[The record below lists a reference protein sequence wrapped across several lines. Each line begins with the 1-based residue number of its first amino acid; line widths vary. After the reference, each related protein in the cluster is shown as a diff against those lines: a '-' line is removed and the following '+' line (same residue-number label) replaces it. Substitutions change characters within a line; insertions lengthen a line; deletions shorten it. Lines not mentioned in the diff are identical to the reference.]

1 MLCALVL
8 MASALVPLSAAA
20 VVGPSPS
27 LAQIMLPAPGGYT
40 GQRSTV
46 LSGSFTSQNL
56 SSTWGTR
63 SAEAQKALEQ
73 DGFVDGYGIAVVD
86 EAAQRALI
94 EYIVAFAGGQGAM
107 DWLSYAQAGD
117 KADPTYQHAD
127 SISGIDSYYGE
138 HNVYPSHDVS
148 DAFVFV
154 KGNDL
159 FVVGFESTRDDVL
172 NLAISRAKNQ
182 YDSAPNSTIPT
193 SQWPENFKTPAS
205 SQGTASP
212 GTALALGG
220 LIGAVFILA
229 LVVGMIWLVVALV
242 RRSRPRP
249 TAPDDGTWSAVQMS
263 PDGGTSSA
271 VHMSPDGGYWWDGHG
286 WRDAAHEV
294 PATAQRSADGH
305 FWWDGRQ
312 WRPVV

>member
-1 MLCALVL
+1 MARMRPMLCALVL
-8 MASALVPLSAAA
+8 VASAMVPLSAAA
-20 VVGPSPS
+20 DVSPSPS

-56 SSTWGTR
+56 SSVWGTR
-63 SAEAQKALEQ
+63 SADAQKALEQ
-73 DGFVDGYGIAVVD
+73 DGFVDGYGLAVVD
-86 EAAQRALI
+86 ETAQRALI
-94 EYIVAFAGGQGAM
+94 TYIVAFAGGQGAM
-107 DWLSYAQAGD
+107 DWLSFAMAGD

-127 SISGIDSYYGE
+127 SISGIDPYYGE

-159 FVVGFESTRDDVL
+159 FVVGFESTQDDVL
-172 NLAISRAKNQ
+172 NLAMSRAKNQ
-182 YDSAPNSTIPT
+182 YDSAPNSSIPPA
-193 SQWPENFKTPAS
+193 QWPENFKTPAS

-212 GTALALGG
+212 DIAIAFGG
-220 LIGAVFILA
+220 LVGDVVILA
-229 LVVGMIWLVVALV
+229 LVVGVILLVVALV

-249 TAPDDGTWSAVQMS
+249 TAPDGGTWSAV
-263 PDGGTSSA
+263 
-271 VHMSPDGGYWWDGHG
+271 HLSPDGGYWWDGHG

-294 PATAQRSADGH
+294 PATAQRSPDGR

-312 WRPVV
+312 WRPVA

>member
-1 MLCALVL
+1 MRPMLCALVL
-8 MASALVPLSAAA
+8 MASAMLPISAAA
-20 VVGPSPS
+20 VVSPSPS
-27 LAQIMLPAPGGYT
+27 LAQIMLPAPSGYT
-40 GQRSTV
+40 GQRSTI

-56 SSTWGTR
+56 SSAWGSR
-63 SAEAQKALEQ
+63 SADAQRALDQ
-73 DGFVDGYGIAVVD
+73 DGFVDGYGIMVVN

-107 DWLSYAQAGD
+107 DWLSYAEAGD

-127 SISGIDSYYGE
+127 SISGIASYYGE

-159 FVVGFESTRDDVL
+159 FVVGFESTQDDVL

-193 SQWPENFKTPAS
+193 AQWPENFKAPAS
-205 SQGTASP
+205 SQGAASQ

-220 LIGAVFILA
+220 LIGDVFILA

-242 RRSRPRP
+242 RRSRTRT
-249 TAPDDGTWSAVQMS
+249 TAPDAGTRSAVQL
-263 PDGGTSSA
+263 
-271 VHMSPDGGYWWDGHG
+271 SPDGGYWWDGQA
-286 WRDAAHEV
+286 WRDATHEV
-294 PATAQRSADGH
+294 PATAQRSADGR
-305 FWWDGRQ
+305 FWWDGRR
-312 WRPVV
+312 WRPVA